1 VHKYLKSIG
10 FHGIDSE
17 DLKLLKCD
25 IQAHPDMQ
33 SFTVSDG
40 ESGTLEFRK
49 EYSFHTGITIKGFQD
64 YEDGFQEEYYYP
76 YFEGTAI
83 STNEDVEIVKTS
95 DRDSYQGIVDDPR
108 LGIDLVFYIID
119 DIALVHE
126 DYKVKDLVNHGGV
139 KLSGLASE
147 GVVLLPLED
156 SLKPKVD
163 LETANRIYEIKKSA
177 KEGDQDA
184 IERLSYED
192 LTQYNEI
199 SERIENEDVL
209 TILSSFFMP
218 QGIECDKYTVLG
230 EIVKRKKFLNEA
242 TRQAIYVLTLNS
254 NEILLDIV
262 INEKDLMGEPEV
274 GRRLR
279 ADIWLQ
285 GKIS

>member
-1 VHKYLKSIG
+1 MHKYLKSIG

-108 LGIDLVFYIID
+108 LGI
-119 DIALVHE
+119 
-126 DYKVKDLVNHGGV
+126 
-139 KLSGLASE
+139 GLASE

-199 SERIENEDVL
+199 SERIETEDVL

>member
-1 VHKYLKSIG
+1 MHKYLKSIG

-108 LGIDLVFYIID
+108 QHKAKRVRIVVEYIDSSLERYI
-119 DIALVHE
+119 
-126 DYKVKDLVNHGGV
+126 KDHT
-139 KLSGLASE
+139 
-147 GVVLLPLED
+147 D
-156 SLKPKVD
+156 SKGNLKPKSVTLSPEHIGKTITCAGCKEAIHYGKPFAYYGQSAYCSKKCCVD
-163 LETANRIYEIKKSA
+163 HIWDGDNNRLFDVDPNGSLEEYDREFVRYYIRE
-177 KEGDQDA
+177 
-184 IERLSYED
+184 
-192 LTQYNEI
+192 
-199 SERIENEDVL
+199 
-209 TILSSFFMP
+209 
-218 QGIECDKYTVLG
+218 
-230 EIVKRKKFLNEA
+230 
-242 TRQAIYVLTLNS
+242 
-254 NEILLDIV
+254 
-262 INEKDLMGEPEV
+262 
-274 GRRLR
+274 
-279 ADIWLQ
+279 
-285 GKIS
+285 